1 MMRHANNETGFGARA
16 SGKRVLK
23 ALLAASAM
31 VVVPLASGAALA
43 DAPAAKADVLVI
55 HATDCANPSVDPRIG
70 EAPPLKYKCYA
81 LVDKKE
87 LALTKGQASTTPL
100 PNGRTFQL
108 TLTDVVDGKRMKLA
122 AAISQPDKGGFM
134 PLANITAEPNKQFY
148 VGGFAHQGGALVLGI
163 RVHP

>member
-1 MMRHANNETGFGARA
+1 MRQPNISKRA
-16 SGKRVLK
+16 TLK
-23 ALLAASAM
+23 AMLALGALAAL
-31 VVVPLASGAALA
+31 PFASSVALA
-43 DAPAAKADVLVI
+43 DAAAAAAKADVLVI
-55 HATDCANPSVDPRIG
+55 HATDCATPTVDPRIG

-81 LVDKKE
+81 LVEKKE
-87 LALTKGQASTTPL
+87 LALAKGQASTTPL

-108 TLTDVVDGKRMKLA
+108 TLTDVLDGKRMKLA
-122 AAISQPDKGGFM
+122 AAISQPDKAGYM